1 MAQDHSHRHDDHHD
15 HGHHAHDHGHDHDL
29 GHHHTHVP
37 ASFGGAF
44 AVATALNM
52 GLVAAQ
58 VIYGLAA
65 HSVALLADAGHN
77 FGDAI
82 GLLLAWGA
90 YALARM
96 RTTEQFTYGF
106 RSASKLSALCNAV
119 MLLIAT
125 GAIAWAAIER
135 FTEPAEVASVTVM
148 VVAAAGIVINGL
160 SAWLLTTGQKS
171 DLNIRGAFL
180 HLLADAA
187 VSAGV
192 VIAGAAIYF
201 TGWSWIDPATSL
213 AISAVIVWGS
223 WGLLRESVRMSMD
236 AVPAGISLAEIRRYL
251 EMQPGVAS
259 VHDLHIWAM
268 STSENALTAHLVMQ
282 DGHPG
287 DAFLN
292 QVCRE
297 LNHRYRVHHPTIQI
311 EMGDAE
317 VCQLEPA
324 ERV

>member
-1 MAQDHSHRHDDHHD
+1 MAQDHSHRHDDHH
-15 HGHHAHDHGHDHDL
+15 GHDHDYGR
-29 GHHHTHVP
+29 GHHHHAHAP

-44 AVATALNM
+44 AVATALNL
-52 GLVAAQ
+52 GLVAVQ

-77 FGDAI
+77 FGDAV

-90 YALARM
+90 YVLARM
-96 RTTEQFTYGF
+96 RTTERFTYGF

-125 GAIAWAAIER
+125 GAIAWATIER
-135 FTEPAEVASVTVM
+135 FVEPAEVGSVTVM
-148 VVAAAGIVINGL
+148 LVAAAGIAINGL
-160 SAWLLTTGQKS
+160 SAWLLMAGQKS

-192 VIAGAAIYF
+192 VVAGAAIYV

-213 AISAVIVWGS
+213 IISAVIVWGT

-236 AVPAGISLAEIRRYL
+236 AVPTGISPGEIRRYL
-251 EMQPGVAS
+251 ETQPGVAS

-297 LNHRYRVHHPTIQI
+297 LHRRYRVHHPTIQI

-317 VCQLEPA
+317 VCQLEPE